1 LFGSVFSSHKPQF
14 VGGKTITPILEPGD
28 VGVLCQVLR
37 YQDSFERFEP
47 TNNYTGEGGTTSGY
61 DDRDARRIIQ
71 LDCKASTRF
80 RIEKILQTGFGD
92 KPNSLPFI
100 LVEASIFN
108 DELSSIESKEAHEII
123 QRLEAQDYIQRYK
136 SDDEM
141 DLELLSFNLL
151 ASISTRLNARETL
164 PLLST
169 VSTKDRLLFLEKMYR
184 FGYFRSLLNS
194 LGS

>member
-1 LFGSVFSSHKPQF
+1 
-14 VGGKTITPILEPGD
+14 
-28 VGVLCQVLR
+28 
-37 YQDSFERFEP
+37 
-47 TNNYTGEGGTTSGY
+47 
-61 DDRDARRIIQ
+61 
-71 LDCKASTRF
+71 
-80 RIEKILQTGFGD
+80 
-92 KPNSLPFI
+92 LPFI